1 MTEESK
7 KILPVDVPAATDT
20 PLDQDAATQPTAS
33 PDAAPKHMVNGPISF
48 AGRAGTGAIH
58 TMQAHPVIDPLP
70 DNNTAQSAV
79 PTAEL
84 PTTTDNSANDSKGDP
99 TDDTAGPFTA
109 PARDDTP
116 ITLAP
121 LEIPQP
127 AAATKPAAAAS
138 PPPTPAPP
146 VGPGPAEHAFHALS
160 FVALLS
166 LAVLLAMQQF
176 ASVYLPSFF
185 LPSEL
190 ATAGLYEKMLATG
203 QWLVP
208 PHSDSLPAAL
218 PVYFWFV
225 RLVDA
230 IPYADAD
237 FLYPLV
243 SAASAFVALAGVY
256 ALGLATGLGNR
267 VSFAAGLLLLS
278 STAFSTL
285 SHFLSPHLFFAGVL
299 ALSMACL
306 YRGWVSKL
314 SFVWLA
320 LGFMLA
326 AISTLTGGLM
336 GLVIPLLS
344 SLVFVVWRGAF
355 RRAHQLDAVFGFALL
370 LIILLGWLGAII
382 LLTGESAY
390 IYTLTR
396 QIFAPFLVPL
406 WPPQDAWWLYAVR
419 LPVALLP
426 WVLMLFFVPW
436 GRVCATA
443 WPRLKASRSP
453 EASEATGAAWLWIA
467 LTIGCLYLCATSSKP
482 CLAFAPLLPLAALL
496 LAKALLHLP
505 QPNSRCFF
513 MVLALLFALLALVL
527 GAVSVP
533 LSQGL
538 ISPYAPETLM
548 TYLEKIQGL
557 PLMALV
563 CAFAALILWKFTRRA
578 LPAGALMVTVL
589 MITMLVQPAVM
600 MISPSLQGSIAA
612 PQAQPAPEASTP
624 TPASPTAPA
633 ELPANAEPSTTA
645 DSPTTS
651 ESATP
656 APQPAPALDSTDAK
670 SSTELGAE
678 AGATPEASQQPAQ
691 ENSPPAATT
700 PPTLPTDPRPTLP
713 PPAPEAAPATTYESP
728 ADGLRLSPPV
738 PAEKQP

>member
-1 MTEESK
+1 MTDENK
-7 KILPVDVPAATDT
+7 KILPMDVPAATNT
-20 PLDQDAATQPTAS
+20 ESKQDAANQPTAS
-33 PDAAPKHMVNGPISF
+33 PDDTTTGMVNGPISF
-48 AGRAGTGAIH
+48 AGRPGTGAIN
-58 TMQAHPVIDPLP
+58 TTQASPTADPLLNKTAMQP
-70 DNNTAQSAV
+70 APPAAGQATGSADNANNRASTA
-79 PTAEL
+79 
-84 PTTTDNSANDSKGDP
+84 G
-99 TDDTAGPFTA
+99 DDTAKNTATPLTA
-109 PARDDTP
+109 PVKDDTP

-121 LEIPQP
+121 LELPLP
-127 AAATKPAAAAS
+127 SPTAAPKAAAS
-138 PPPTPAPP
+138 PPAPP
-146 VGPGPAEHAFHALS
+146 ALPGPAEHSFRALS

-166 LAVLLAMQQF
+166 LALLLAMQQA
-176 ASVYLPSFF
+176 ASIYLPSFF
-185 LPSEL
+185 MPSEL

-208 PHSDSLPAAL
+208 PHNDTLTAAL

-225 RLVDA
+225 RLVDV

-243 SAASAFVALAGVY
+243 SAVSAFVALAGVY
-256 ALGLATGLGNR
+256 ALGLATGFGNR

-285 SHFLSPHLFFAGVL
+285 SHFLSPHLFFAGLL

-326 AISTLTGGLM
+326 GVSTLTGGLM

-390 IYTLTR
+390 VYTLTR

-419 LPVALLP
+419 LPLALIP
-426 WVLMLFFVPW
+426 WVLVLFFVPW
-436 GRVCATA
+436 GRVCGSA

-453 EASEATGAAWLWIA
+453 EASEASGAAWLWIA
-467 LTIGCLYLCATSSKP
+467 LGIGCLYLTATSSKP
-482 CLAFAPLLPLAALL
+482 CLAFVPLLPLAALL

-505 QPNSRCFF
+505 QPNSRSFF
-513 MVLALLFALLALVL
+513 VLLALLFALAALIL

-533 LSQGL
+533 MSQSL
-538 ISPYAPETLM
+538 LSPYAPEKLLN
-548 TYLEKIQGL
+548 YLEKIQGL

-589 MITMLVQPAVM
+589 LVTMLVQPAVM

-612 PQAQPAPEASTP
+612 PQEQSAPAQAPQTP
-624 TPASPTAPA
+624 TSPAAPA
-633 ELPANAEPSTTA
+633 ELPSNTAPPATTE
-645 DSPTTS
+645 DSPTIPETAPAAPQTVPTLS
-651 ESATP
+651 PAPGIEPGTAPVNPEADQQPALAEPPALPTESRAATP
-656 APQPAPALDSTDAK
+656 AP
-670 SSTELGAE
+670 
-678 AGATPEASQQPAQ
+678 
-691 ENSPPAATT
+691 
-700 PPTLPTDPRPTLP
+700 
-713 PPAPEAAPATTYESP
+713 APEAIPETKYEKPAE
-728 ADGLRLSPPV
+728 GLRLTPPV
-738 PAEKQP
+738 PAEKRQ